1 MSRLP
6 LNVVKETFFT
16 AESIRKRE
24 LIATFPGSG
33 VTTRLPIDTMGDG
46 KNGRGVAED
55 LLRP

>member
-46 KNGRGVAED
+46 KNGRGVV
-55 LLRP
+55 RGS

>member
-1 MSRLP
+1 MPGERVSMRKIREVLRL
-6 LNVVKETFFT
+6 KC
-16 AESIRKRE
+16 KRE